1 MKLSHQAQELF
12 ARLRARAGLSVDEPA
27 ASPRDPIV
35 RRMDFPFAE
44 SEIPRHWLGGSMVGT
59 ALANG
64 LNLVFPDGERF
75 FVRSVN
81 HYLPQIEDPQLRDRV
96 KRFFGQEGQHA
107 REHERLYEV
116 LREHGYDIDPLLA
129 HYRHF
134 AYEILAPNVPAKLRL
149 SVTAALEHFTAS
161 FAVHALTS
169 GLLERNAPPVMVELL
184 KWHAAEE
191 IEHKDVAYDVLM
203 AVDDSYA
210 LRVAGLVVA
219 VLALWGFWGYLT
231 VALLR
236 QEPEFG
242 WGRVAKEWVS
252 RGLDG
257 QGPSVTMPLAFL
269 QYLAPDFHPSK
280 VENDELALEYLAS
293 IGRIHA

>member
-12 ARLRARAGLSVDEPA
+12 SRLRTRVSNGETA
-27 ASPRDPIV
+27 ASTREPIV
-35 RRMDFPFAE
+35 RRMDFPFVEA
-44 SEIPRHWLGGSMVGT
+44 EIPRHWLGGSMVGT
-59 ALANG
+59 ALANS

-107 REHERLYEV
+107 REHERLFEV
-116 LREHGYDIDPLLA
+116 LREQGYDIDPLLVT
-129 HYRHF
+129 YRHL
-134 AYEILAPNVPAKLRL
+134 AYEVLAPRVPAKLRL

-161 FAVHALTS
+161 FAVHALTT
-169 GLLERNAPPVMVELL
+169 GLLERHAPPVMADLL

-219 VLALWGFWGYLT
+219 VIVLWGFWAYFT
-231 VALLR
+231 VELLR
-236 QEPEFG
+236 QEPDFQLRRIAREWFTRG
-242 WGRVAKEWVS
+242 IDGR
-252 RGLDG
+252 
-257 QGPSVTMPLAFL
+257 GPSVTMPLAFL

-280 VENDELALEYLAS
+280 VANDELALEYLAS
-293 IGRIHA
+293 IGRAHA

>member
-12 ARLRARAGLSVDEPA
+12 SRLRARAGLSAGEPS
-27 ASPRDPIV
+27 ASTREPVV
-35 RRMDFPFAE
+35 RRMDFPFVEA
-44 SEIPRHWLGGSMVGT
+44 EIPRHWLGGSMVGT

-116 LREHGYDIDPLLA
+116 LRAQGYDIDPLLA
-129 HYRHF
+129 RYRRV
-134 AYEILAPNVPAKLRL
+134 AYELLAPNVPAKLRL

-169 GLLERNAPPVMVELL
+169 GLLDRQAPPVMVELL

-191 IEHKDVAYDVLM
+191 IEHKDVAFDVLM

-219 VLALWGFWGYLT
+219 TLSLWGFWAYLT
-231 VALLR
+231 VGLLR
-236 QEPEFG
+236 QEPDFE
-242 WGRVAKEWVS
+242 WRRVAREWLG

-257 QGPSVTMPLAFL
+257 QGPSVTMPLAVL

-280 VENDELALEYLAS
+280 VDNDDLAEEYLAS
-293 IGRIHA
+293 VGRAAA

>member
-1 MKLSHQAQELF
+1 MKPSHQVRELF
-12 ARLRARAGLSVDEPA
+12 SRLRARAGLSGDEPA
-27 ASPRDPIV
+27 ASTRDPIV
-35 RRMDFPFAE
+35 RRMDFPFSE

-59 ALANG
+59 ALANA

-81 HYLPQIEDPQLRDRV
+81 HYLPQIDDPQLRDRV

-116 LREHGYDIDPLLA
+116 LRAQGYDIDPLLA
-129 HYRHF
+129 RYRRV

-191 IEHKDVAYDVLM
+191 IEHKDVAFDVLL

-219 VLALWGFWGYLT
+219 VLALWGFWAYLT
-231 VALLR
+231 IELLR
-236 QEPEFG
+236 QEPDFA
-242 WGRVAKEWVS
+242 WRRVAQEWIS

-269 QYLAPDFHPSK
+269 QYLAPGFHPSK
-280 VENDELALEYLAS
+280 VENDELALEYLQT
-293 IGRIHA
+293 IGRAHA